1 MNTPLHES
9 TGLSATPLSIAMIG
23 TRGVPAAYG
32 GFETAIE
39 EIGSRLV
46 ERGHSV
52 TVYCRSADGSKPA
65 EHLGMS
71 LVHLPAVRVKVAET
85 LSHTGLSTLHALT
98 HSAPDAAFVFNAANA
113 PFVPLLRA
121 RGIPTAVHVD
131 GLEWKRDKWGG
142 AGKRYYRA
150 AESAA
155 VRWSDALI
163 ADAQGIADYYDA
175 EFGVPTELISYGA
188 TILGETGSDRIAD
201 LGLTPGG
208 FHLVVARFEPENHV
222 REIVEG
228 YAASDARLPLIV
240 VGSAPY
246 SADYTREIERVAAGD
261 ERIRLLG
268 GVWDQDLLD
277 ELYANALT
285 YVHGHS
291 VGGTNPSLLRAI
303 GAGTAVLAWDVDFN
317 REVALDHGRYFGDAR
332 SLAQLL
338 ESAEDDVTGTLSAGD
353 RLRERAASTYDW
365 DLVTTGYERLAARLA
380 DGYSIRPIARTARR
394 SSTGRSGTPVASPV
408 S

>member
-1 MNTPLHES
+1 MNDDT
-9 TGLSATPLSIAMIG
+9 TTKPLSIAMIG

-39 EIGSRLV
+39 EIGRRLV

-52 TVYCRSADGSKPA
+52 TVYCRSKDGEKPA

-71 LVHLPAVRVKVAET
+71 LVHLPALHVKVAET
-85 LSHTGLSTLHALT
+85 LSHTALSTLHALV
-98 HSAPDAAFVFNAANA
+98 HRAPDAAFVFNAANA

-121 RGIPTAVHVD
+121 KGIPTAVHVD

-150 AESAA
+150 AETTA
-155 VRWSDALI
+155 VRTSDALI
-163 ADAQGIADYYDA
+163 ADAQGIADYYDD

-188 TILGETGSDRIAD
+188 TIIDQPTSDKIAEI
-201 LGLTPGG
+201 GLTPGG

-228 YAASDARLPLIV
+228 YSASDAELPLVV

-246 SADYTREIERVAAGD
+246 SADYTTAIETVAARD
-261 ERIRLLG
+261 SRIRMLG

-303 GAGTAVLAWDVDFN
+303 GAGTAVLAWDVAFN
-317 REVALDHGRYFGDAR
+317 REVTLENGRYFGSAEA
-332 SLAQLL
+332 LAPLL
-338 ESAEDDVTGTLSAGD
+338 ESAEADVTGTLSTGD

-365 DLVTTGYERLAARLA
+365 DLVTTGYEQLAIRLAG
-380 DGYSIRPIARTARR
+380 GYSIRPLARAARR
-394 SSTGRSGTPVASPV
+394 STSGRTGTPVASPV

>member
-1 MNTPLHES
+1 MNAKT
-9 TGLSATPLSIAMIG
+9 TAPLSIAMIG

-39 EIGSRLV
+39 EIGRRLV

-52 TVYCRSADGSKPA
+52 TVYCRSKDGEKPA

-71 LVHLPAVRVKVAET
+71 LVHLPALHVKVAET
-85 LSHTGLSTLHALT
+85 LSHTALSTLHALA
-98 HSAPDAAFVFNAANA
+98 HRAPDAAFVFNAANA

-121 RGIPTAVHVD
+121 KGIPTAVHVD

-142 AGKRYYRA
+142 IGKRYYRA
-150 AESAA
+150 AETTA
-155 VRWSDALI
+155 VRTSDALI
-163 ADAQGIADYYDA
+163 ADAQGIADYYED

-188 TILGETGSDRIAD
+188 TIIDAPTSHKIAEI
-201 LGLTPGG
+201 GLTPGG

-228 YAASDARLPLIV
+228 YSASDATLPLVV

-246 SADYTREIERVAAGD
+246 SADYTTAIEAVAARD
-261 ERIRLLG
+261 PRIRMLG

-303 GAGTAVLAWDVDFN
+303 GAGTAVLAWDVAFN
-317 REVALDHGRYFGDAR
+317 REVTVENGRYFA
-332 SLAQLL
+332 SAAALAPLL
-338 ESAEDDVTGTLSAGD
+338 ESAEADVTGTLSTGD

-365 DLVTTGYERLAARLA
+365 DLVTTGYEQLAARLA
-380 DGYSIRPIARTARR
+380 GGYSIRPIAKAARR
-394 SSTGRSGTPVASPV
+394 STSGRTGTPVASPV